1 MSVRRLLVFVLLL
14 LVTGALLYGLNRRIA
29 GVPAVSTLLDPADG
43 LYQTARQATP
53 TADSSTLML
62 PGLDQPVRVVRDE
75 RHVPHI
81 YAASDQDA
89 IIALG
94 YVTAKD
100 RLFQLDFLARVAS
113 GRLSAAFGP
122 QSVRADRFLR
132 RTGMEWGAQRNLER
146 IREDGGIEINALR
159 WYGQGVNAY
168 LDRTESADLP
178 LEFRLLD
185 YTPDRYTPIQGLR
198 LLQYMSYDLT
208 YSSDD
213 PSYTML
219 RRRLGAEAYQRLYP
233 QHPSG
238 LFVPMIPPGEQLDAS
253 AAADTG
259 TAAVRPGG
267 GVGNEVESVLASR
280 REGLGAVRAV
290 LGGQPGVVAGSNNWA
305 VQGTRSATNA
315 PLLAGDMH
323 LAVTLP
329 SIWYEAHLVT
339 PTTNAYGLTIP
350 GAPVLVQA
358 FNRHVGWTMTNTGAD
373 QIDHYALTVDSTRS
387 RYRYEGGWRDLRRK
401 VDTISVKGGAP
412 VLDTMY
418 FSHHGPVRFSDTGT
432 GQAVAERWTAH
443 RPSTT
448 LHALWDMNRA
458 TSVADV
464 SEALRLWDTPMQN
477 LLYAGT
483 GGDIAIRATGYLPR
497 RRGGHGRGLL
507 PGSTDTYEWVGRVPF
522 DSLPAARN
530 PAQDFLASANQ
541 KPTGREYPYYLGYDW
556 PDGYRSLRIDS
567 LLRRQSQHTVAD
579 FKRYQTDVRVPP
591 RDVFVPLLTSET
603 LTELSPRADT
613 LRHMLRTWD
622 GEATVDRPE
631 PLVFHE
637 FLALLRDQAWD
648 ESVFAAGPDP
658 EDAVLV
664 ELLRTTPDSRWL
676 DVQAT
681 KTTEDATALLRRV
694 LEATADTMASRYGWT
709 PDAWRWG
716 DHHRVQ
722 FRHLSGTDQLRAL
735 WRGPYDFPGFASTVL
750 QAPGNPVRHT
760 ASQRVIVDFSTRP
773 PTGSGVVP
781 GGQRGRPLDPA
792 FYDTQIPTYLE
803 GRYFDLWTPAA
814 PPALAHP
821 KVRSTLELRPADED

>member
-1 MSVRRLLVFVLLL
+1 MSVRRLLVLTLLL
-14 LVTGALLYGLNRRIA
+14 LVTGALLYGLNSRIA

-43 LYQTARQATP
+43 LYRTARQATP
-53 TADSSTLML
+53 DADSSTLML
-62 PGLDQPVRVVRDE
+62 PSLDQPVRVVRDE

-81 YAASDQDA
+81 FASSDRDA

-94 YVTAKD
+94 YVAAQD
-100 RLFQLDFLARVAS
+100 RLFQLDFLPRVAS

-146 IREDGGIEINALR
+146 IREKGGIEIKALR
-159 WYGQGVNAY
+159 WYGRGVNAY
-168 LDRTESADLP
+168 LDRTSRADLP
-178 LEFRLLD
+178 LVFRLLD
-185 YTPDRYTPIQGLR
+185 YSPDRYTPIQGLR

-208 YSSDD
+208 YNSDD

-219 RRRLGAEAYQRLYP
+219 RRRLGADAYQRLYP

-238 LFVPMIPPGEQLDAS
+238 LFVPMVPPEQQLGTSSAEGTRS
-253 AAADTG
+253 AAAPTG
-259 TAAVRPGG
+259 RDGNVPTSAVM
-267 GVGNEVESVLASR
+267 AR
-280 REGLGAVRAV
+280 REGLDAVREV
-290 LGGQPGVVAGSNNWA
+290 LGGQAGVVAGSNNWA
-305 VQGTRSATNA
+305 VQGARSATDA

-329 SIWYEAHLVT
+329 PIWYEAHLVT

-350 GAPVLVQA
+350 GAPVLIQA

-373 QIDHYALTVDSTRS
+373 QVDHYALTVDSTRS
-387 RYRYEGGWRDLRRK
+387 RYRYEGEWRDLQRK
-401 VDTISVKGGAP
+401 VDTISVKGAAP

-432 GQAVAERWTAH
+432 SRAVAERWTAH

-458 TSVADV
+458 NSVAEV
-464 SEALRLWDTPMQN
+464 TQALRLWDTPMQN

-483 GGDIAIRATGYLPR
+483 GGDIAIRATGHLPI

-507 PGSTDTYEWVGRVPF
+507 PGSTDTYEWGGRVPF

-530 PAQDFLASANQ
+530 PTQNFLASANQ
-541 KPTGREYPYYLGYDW
+541 KPTGEGYPYYLGYDW
-556 PDGYRSLRIDS
+556 PDGYRSMRIDS
-567 LLRRQSQHTVAD
+567 LLRRRAQHTVAD
-579 FKRYQTDVRVPP
+579 FKRYHTDVRVPS
-591 RDVFVPLLTSET
+591 RDVFVPFLSSRT
-603 LTELSPRADT
+603 LPGLSPRADT
-613 LRHMLRTWD
+613 LRQMLTTWE
-622 GEATVDRPE
+622 GEAAVDRPE

-648 ESVFAAGPDP
+648 ESVFAIGPDP

-664 ELLRTTPDSRWL
+664 DLLRTTPDARWL
-676 DVQAT
+676 DIQAT
-681 KTTEDATALLRRV
+681 EATEDATALLRRV

-709 PDAWRWG
+709 PAAWRWG

-722 FRHLSGTDQLRAL
+722 FRHLSGTDRLRAL

-760 ASQRVIVDFSTRP
+760 ASQRVIVDFSTTP
-773 PTGSGVVP
+773 PTGYGVVP
-781 GGQRGRPLDPA
+781 GGQRGTPLDPA

-814 PPALAHP
+814 PPAIANP
-821 KVRSTLELRPADED
+821 DVRSTLTLRPGGGD